1 MGEWAR
7 GHVREWACRHV
18 PSTRGQSGNGLGGWG
33 SAPALFLI
41 AGLAAAVGCTRVAGE
56 APSRATI
63 RLTTGVPG
71 GFFHPL
77 GAAMVDGYARLLPQY
92 AFQVVP
98 SGGAINNLAVLQR
111 GDADIGLAFA
121 DVAFMAFVGRLDET
135 PVAFDQ
141 LRAVAALQLTTVHV
155 IVRPGSGITSI
166 SQLAGRSVAL
176 GPVGSG
182 TAATARVL
190 LQSFGVSMS
199 EVHSEY
205 LPFVD
210 AARLVARGQL
220 DAAFVS
226 AGYPADSVLSAT
238 RAGADLLE
246 VTGPLVERLR
256 VDHPFLRAALIPAG
270 TYPTRRGAVHTVG
283 IDTLI
288 ACRAGLDERLV
299 YELTRSFF
307 ELLPDLASHV
317 DALRRMDLARAPATP
332 IPLHEGAA
340 RYYRE
345 RELFR

>member
-1 MGEWAR
+1 MAR
-7 GHVREWACRHV
+7 HGVPCAWRLLAPTPRATQALVAALVACTTN
-18 PSTRGQSGNGLGGWG
+18 STC
-33 SAPALFLI
+33 
-41 AGLAAAVGCTRVAGE
+41 VRVAGE
-56 APSRATI
+56 APPPTI
-63 RLTTGVPG
+63 IRIATGVPG

-77 GAAMVDGYARLLPQY
+77 GAALVSGYGRLLPQY
-92 AFQVVP
+92 RFETVP

-111 GDADIGLAFA
+111 GSADIGLAFA
-121 DVAFMAFVGRLDET
+121 DVTFMAFVGRLDEA
-135 PVAFDQ
+135 PAPADQ
-141 LRAVAALQLTTVHV
+141 LRAVAVLQLTTVHV

-166 SQLAGRSVAL
+166 AQLAGRSVAL

-190 LQSFGVSMS
+190 LQSFGVSMADVK
-199 EVHSEY
+199 EQY

-210 AARLVARGQL
+210 AARRVASGQL

-238 RAGADLLE
+238 RAGADLLD
-246 VTGPLVERLR
+246 VAGPHIERLR
-256 VDHPFLRAALIPAG
+256 NDYPFLRAALIPAG
-270 TYPTRRGAVHTVG
+270 TYPTRRGPVHTVG

-307 ELLPDLASHV
+307 ALLPDLASHV